1 MLSKPPDY
9 TVLKGLPFRV
19 GECVEVV
26 LLEEQ
31 GDSSMND
38 LVTDISE
45 KEWLQSVATNPVF
58 DFLTDAD
65 EDIYPSYRAAKSG
78 APDAAYPLKL

>member
-1 MLSKPPDY
+1 
-9 TVLKGLPFRV
+9 
-19 GECVEVV
+19 VEVV

-31 GDSSMND
+31 GDFSMND

-58 DFLTDAD
+58 DFLADAD
-65 EDIYPSYRAAKSG
+65 EDIYSMSDGK
-78 APDAAYPLKL
+78 PLKSIK